1 MARPPFVR
9 RGRDRSP
16 STSPSTFGA
25 LLLLSLLVAALPFTT
40 LYAGAPGSHPSAGPS
55 RPATGL
61 TSPRTGFAV
70 NFTTASAGPLNQ
82 TFAASA
88 SGGTP
93 PYQFAWSFGDGT
105 TGVGQVVDHV
115 YAEPGTYVVSLE
127 ATDAQGLH
135 AFASKGVS
143 VQGSSSSPVNVGW
156 IVLGALAATLVGIAL
171 GIWASR
177 RSIRLEAERD
187 TVQGWVPTVPSA
199 AGAPSRPPA
208 YNVRPAPIV
217 PRPSTGPA
225 TASAYRP
232 FPAPLAA
239 ALPTISLRNPS
250 AAPVTVTSRTAQ
262 PKGIPPEEQV
272 PEGVQR
278 LLAVR
283 LGEGASLLEA
293 VEDLNAVPWE
303 SVASQAASGSPRL
316 LATTLAQLQ
325 PLLRTVRR
333 DLLEPERAR
342 VLLRDVTH
350 AWFQKG
356 REASSPSTPS
366 SPSSSASFSVP
377 SAPSAQRSGDLHAVF
392 ASSETEGTGSL
403 LDRMGITV
411 RALAGRAMLRMA
423 PVLGSLLALFLV
435 VEGLTLGLLYG
446 AYRLPITSPRVELIV
461 AAAVLGPP
469 TLVLALY
476 PVAEWVHWLVAGA
489 RASALGVAR
498 LYALPSVRVLT
509 YLLVLALAEIS
520 GAVADVVS
528 GSLFGAPSSFFLGA
542 EVSLWAVVSSLFLLL
557 VTLLL
562 SWLTISAWA
571 FGGSKRTMWA
581 AVGLYLTVF
590 VIWAGAEVRLLLSIA
605 EGPTWASVAD
615 ARSLLAYLPADL
627 LAASSFVVMLF
638 VAFSEPA
645 WQRSR
650 SAKTGFRSQV
660 AQAFVDDLRSHP
672 CGATGVPLDHL
683 SDLSRG
689 HDGPRV
695 AEALRELFTY
705 DADSDRYV
713 VLRWHDPA
721 SDTLLSVHIRQDGA
735 GAYYT
740 LDADAGTL
748 SPSSSGDAGTSGAD
762 ARSAPSGAIGPGS
775 GLWARGDLTSSDAWL
790 PVLRS
795 KRTEGGRLAHPPSEV
810 RDGANYGA
818 LIGLLSADSAAG
830 SEARTLFRRC
840 GWTKPSGPMLL
851 VGLFQAAEQD
861 QSLTPDIETDG
872 EYLEVELNRATG
884 HGADSPPFLGPWDL
898 PGWHV
903 AREVAIGGP
912 AAGVSYRARR
922 SSQAP

>member
-1 MARPPFVR
+1 M
-9 RGRDRSP
+9 
-16 STSPSTFGA
+16 
-25 LLLLSLLVAALPFTT
+25 
-40 LYAGAPGSHPSAGPS
+40 
-55 RPATGL
+55 
-61 TSPRTGFAV
+61 

-93 PYQFAWSFGDGT
+93 PYQFSWSFGDGS

-115 YAEPGTYVVSLE
+115 YADPGTY
-127 ATDAQGLH
+127 
-135 AFASKGVS
+135 GVS
-143 VQGSSSSPVNVGW
+143 VEVTDAHGLRALASQGVAIEGPPSSPVNVGW
-156 IVLGALAATLVGIAL
+156 IVLGALAATLLGISI

-177 RSIRLEAERD
+177 RSVRLDAERD
-187 TVQGWVPTVPSA
+187 RDQGRVVPMVPPA
-199 AGAPSRPPA
+199 ASAPSGPPA
-208 YNVRPAPIV
+208 YNARRIPVAPKTYAAPPA
-217 PRPSTGPA
+217 
-225 TASAYRP
+225 ASAYRP
-232 FPAPLAA
+232 FPAPLPASP
-239 ALPTISLRNPS
+239 PTISLRTVS
-250 AAPVTVTSRTAQ
+250 AGPVAVTPRSAPPNGPTPV
-262 PKGIPPEEQV
+262 EQV

-278 LLAVR
+278 LLSVR

-303 SVASQAASGSPRL
+303 SVASEAAGGSPRL

-325 PLLRTVRR
+325 PLLRTMRR
-333 DLLEPERAR
+333 DLLEPERIR
-342 VLLRDVTH
+342 VLLRDVAY

-356 REASSPSTPS
+356 RQTSPPSTPSLPS
-366 SPSSSASFSVP
+366 SPSSIPTP
-377 SAPSAQRSGDLHAVF
+377 STPRSGDLRAVF
-392 ASSETEGTGSL
+392 ASSEAEGKDPL
-403 LDRMGITV
+403 LDRMGNTA

-423 PVLGSLLALFLV
+423 PVLGGLLALFLV
-435 VEGLTLGLLYG
+435 VEGLTLALLYG
-446 AYRLPITSPRVELIV
+446 AYHLPVTSSRSELIV

-469 TLVLALY
+469 TAVLALY

-489 RASALGVAR
+489 RATARGGTR

-509 YLLVLALAEIS
+509 YLLVLVLAEIS

-528 GSLFGAPSSFFLGA
+528 GSLFNAPSSFLLGG
-542 EVSLWAVVSSLFLLL
+542 EVSPWAVVSSLFLLL
-557 VTLLL
+557 VTLML

-571 FGGSKRTMWA
+571 FGGSKRTTWA

-590 VIWAGAEVRLLLSIA
+590 VIWAGAEVRLLLAIA
-605 EGPTWASVAD
+605 EGSTWASVAS
-615 ARSLLAYLPADL
+615 ARTLLAYLPADL
-627 LAASSFVVMLF
+627 LAASFFVAMLF
-638 VAFSEPA
+638 VAFSEPD

-650 SAKTGFRSQV
+650 SAKTRFRSEV
-660 AQAFVDDLRSHP
+660 AQAFADDLRSHP
-672 CGATGVPLDHL
+672 SGATGVPLDHL

-695 AEALRELFTY
+695 AESLRELFTY

-713 VLRWHDPA
+713 VLRWHDPT

-735 GAYYT
+735 GSYYT
-740 LDADAGTL
+740 LDADASTL
-748 SPSSSGDAGTSGAD
+748 SPSSSGDAGAAGGGA
-762 ARSAPSGAIGPGS
+762 RPSPSGAVGPGS
-775 GLWARGDLTSSDAWL
+775 GLWTRSDLASSDAWL

-795 KRTEGGRLAHPPSEV
+795 KRIEGGRLAHPPSEV
-810 RDGANYGA
+810 RDGTNYGA
-818 LIGLLSADSAAG
+818 LMGLLSSDSASG

-884 HGADSPPFLGPWDL
+884 HAADSPPFLGPWDL

-903 AREVAIGGP
+903 TRDVAIGGP
-912 AAGVSYRARR
+912 SAGASYRAHRKG
-922 SSQAP
+922 PTP